1 MGIIMEKEI
10 KRDYYLDQLIKRKN
24 NGLIKI
30 VTGIRRCGKSYLLR
44 TIFKKY
50 LIESGVDEGHI
61 IEMAFDLY
69 DNIEYKNPKVFYPWA
84 KEQIKDDGTYYF
96 LLDEV
101 HMFSEFMSVYDGN

>member
-1 MGIIMEKEI
+1 MGKEI

-30 VTGIRRCGKSYLLR
+30 VTGIKRCGKSYLLC
-44 TIFKKY
+44 TIFKSH

-69 DNIEYKNPKVFYPWA
+69 YNIEYKNPKVFYPWA
-84 KEQIKDDGTYYF
+84 KEQIKDDGMCMISY
-96 LLDEV
+96 
-101 HMFSEFMSVYDGN
+101 